1 MFTEDET
8 SFGIRT
14 EAPRSPRTKKK
25 KRTKSPEGPDPL
37 VHGDHSFPK
46 LNLPTSDATTH
57 LQNGT
62 V

>member
-1 MFTEDET
+1 MFTEDEIT
-8 SFGIRT
+8 FEIRT
-14 EAPRSPRTKKK
+14 EAPRSPRTKRK
-25 KRTKSPEGPDPL
+25 KRTKSLDGPDPL
-37 VHGDHSFPK
+37 EHGDSFK